1 MDKVE
6 SLCRGTV
13 KPTPGGAC
21 GGFLLIHIPTHI
33 LAQTSTRQV
42 VLRVNLKQ
50 DSDEFKEVKQ
60 ALEEVVEQH
69 RELVNPQ
76 RNWKSAAYQLV
87 SLAVLIGTLLHF
99 TRHDML
105 SG

>member
-1 MDKVE
+1 MSRNGVAYSRRSVRWLSTYKH
-6 SLCRGTV
+6 TH
-13 KPTPGGAC
+13 PHT
-21 GGFLLIHIPTHI
+21 LLAH
-33 LAQTSTRQV
+33 TSTRQV

-60 ALEEVVEQH
+60 ALEEVVAQH

>member
-1 MDKVE
+1 MSGLRAAGK
-6 SLCRGTV
+6 
-13 KPTPGGAC
+13 AC
-21 GGFLLIHIPTHI
+21 GAPSTYKHTHPLHLYLLAHSLTHI
-33 LAQTSTRQV
+33 RTYQV

-76 RNWKSAAYQLV
+76 RNWKTAAYQLA

-105 SG
+105 SD

>member
-1 MDKVE
+1 
-6 SLCRGTV
+6 
-13 KPTPGGAC
+13 
-21 GGFLLIHIPTHI
+21 
-33 LAQTSTRQV
+33 V

-60 ALEEVVEQH
+60 ALEEVVAQH

>member
-1 MDKVE
+1 M
-6 SLCRGTV
+6 
-13 KPTPGGAC
+13 
-21 GGFLLIHIPTHI
+21 
-33 LAQTSTRQV
+33 

-76 RNWKSAAYQLV
+76 RNWKTAAYQLA

-105 SG
+105 SD

>member
-1 MDKVE
+1 MRCAD
-6 SLCRGTV
+6 
-13 KPTPGGAC
+13 C
-21 GGFLLIHIPTHI
+21 GEAVTADGYLRAARLLKRCY
-33 LAQTSTRQV
+33 LSQTM
-42 VLRVNLKQ
+42 
-50 DSDEFKEVKQ
+50 
-60 ALEEVVEQH
+60 AQH